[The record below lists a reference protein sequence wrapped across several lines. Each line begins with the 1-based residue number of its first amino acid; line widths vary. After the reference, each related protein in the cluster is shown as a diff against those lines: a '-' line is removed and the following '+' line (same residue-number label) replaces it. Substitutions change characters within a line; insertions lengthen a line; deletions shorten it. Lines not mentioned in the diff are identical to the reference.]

1 MIAKI
6 QQYTIPETCLH
17 LENALIQAFPLE
29 QQSPRR
35 LHRLYKDTFDGRLY
49 KKNYLF
55 WQDTCESFYDIFLHN
70 FDTGERLQ
78 STAREDVIWP
88 EVIESS
94 ALGRKIQA
102 ITKIRALMPQISVSV
117 RQHILHYLGGNEK
130 TQLRLIIEYS
140 QLMRPDGSIIP
151 LDKRLWVLPVR
162 GYEKPLKAVTRYLKR
177 VHGLRLSQDNPFLH
191 AMSAAGQA
199 LSCYSNTFQVALDPE
214 MPTDQAFKHILL
226 NCLENME
233 KNETGV
239 IERVDSEF
247 LHDLRVSVRRTRA
260 LLSQIPEAF
269 PIKVLNQFEPGFA
282 WVGKITG
289 PLRDLD
295 VYLLK
300 FDDYQQ
306 ALPVTEGEN
315 LIPLKSFLVRHQ
327 KIEQKK
333 LARRLQSGRYQQLKS
348 AWRKFLEKK
357 DMKKPP
363 SAVALQTVKRTADEY
378 VWQAYKKLLKRGQV
392 ISSECPDTKLHR
404 LRISGKKVRYLLE
417 FFQTLYPSARIQPLM
432 KQLKKLQDVLGDFQD
447 LSVQAHALQQF
458 ESQMEEERQL
468 TPETAN
474 AIALLI
480 QQFDARLEQ
489 QRRAFFNQFE
499 AFSEAALQA
508 EFKALFHSAEGESA
522 T

>member
-1 MIAKI
+1 MAAKI
-6 QQYTIPETCLH
+6 QQYTIPETCVD
-17 LENALIQAFPLE
+17 LESALIRAFPLE
-29 QQSPRR
+29 RQSPQW

-49 KKNYLF
+49 QKKYLF
-55 WQDTCESFYDIFLHN
+55 WQETRESFYDVFVHN
-70 FDTGERLQ
+70 FKTGERLQ
-78 STAREDVIWP
+78 STACEDVVWP
-88 EVIESS
+88 AVIESS
-94 ALGRKIQA
+94 VLGRKIQA

-117 RQHILHYLGGNEK
+117 KQHILHYLGGDEK

-151 LDKRLWVLPVR
+151 LDKRLLLLPVR
-162 GYEKPLKAVTRYLKR
+162 GYDKPLKAVARYLER
-177 VHGLRLSQDNPFLH
+177 VHGLRLSQDNPLLH
-191 AMSAAGQA
+191 AMSAADQP
-199 LSCYSNTFQVALDPE
+199 LSRYSNTFQVGLDPE
-214 MPTDQAFKHILL
+214 MPTDQAFKRILL
-226 NCLENME
+226 DCLENME

-239 IERVDSEF
+239 IEGIDSEF

-269 PIKVLNQFEPGFA
+269 PKKVLNQFEPSFA

-300 FDDYQQ
+300 FNDYQQ

-315 LIPLKSFLVRHQ
+315 LMPLKRFLTRQQ

-333 LARRLQSGRYQQLKS
+333 LARLLQSGRYQQLKS
-348 AWRKFLEKK
+348 EWRTFLEKK

-363 SAVALQTVKRTADEY
+363 SAVALQTVKRTADRY

-392 ISSECPDTKLHR
+392 ISPECPDKKLHR
-404 LRISGKKVRYLLE
+404 LRINAKKVRYLLD

-447 LSVQAHALQQF
+447 LSVQAHTLQQF
-458 ESQMEEERQL
+458 ESQMEAERQL
-468 TPETAN
+468 TPETTH

-480 QQFDARLEQ
+480 QHFDARLEQ
-489 QRRAFFNQFE
+489 QRGAFFNQFE
-499 AFSEAALQA
+499 QFSEAAHQV
-508 EFKALFHSAEGESA
+508 ESKALFHSVEGEGA
-522 T
+522 A